1 MKKELI
7 EGDFEEKQYLIEFI
21 SDDPE
26 RDIQTF
32 LLTAAGSFPFNLL
45 ISTPCVLM
53 KKVRYD
59 QLLECCIN
67 EELLFQLLK
76 EGQSGF
82 LLISPNRSD

>member
-32 LLTAAGSFPFNLL
+32 LLTAAGSFPLG
-45 ISTPCVLM
+45 STHLDPCVLM
-53 KKVRYD
+53 KVAVD
-59 QLLECCIN
+59 T
-67 EELLFQLLK
+67 
-76 EGQSGF
+76 
-82 LLISPNRSD
+82 ISYWNVV